1 MRKGIDHALF
11 NKVIVDNNTG
21 KVVVDKMVSLRPAH
35 GIKDLARRHAAKKAA
50 KQARKR
56 NR

>member
-1 MRKGIDHALF
+1 MKKGVDQALF
-11 NKVIVDNNTG
+11 KKVVVDNNTG
-21 KVVVDKMVSLRPAH
+21 KIVSEALLMLRPPY
-35 GIKDLARRHAAKKAA
+35 GVKELKRRYLANKAA